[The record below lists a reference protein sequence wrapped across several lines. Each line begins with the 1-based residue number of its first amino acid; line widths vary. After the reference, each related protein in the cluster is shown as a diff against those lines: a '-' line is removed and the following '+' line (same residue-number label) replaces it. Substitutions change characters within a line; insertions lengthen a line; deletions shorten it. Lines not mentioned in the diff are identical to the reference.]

1 MAKTQEE
8 LNQLKNEYESLTNKL
23 KELNEE
29 ELKLVTGGTYKKDI
43 GSDKNAKVI
52 FIED

>member
-8 LNQLKNEYESLTNKL
+8 LNELKKEYKELSNKL
-23 KELNEE
+23 KELSDD
-29 ELKLVTGGTYKKDI
+29 ELEIVIGGTYKKDI

-52 FIED
+52 FDLD